1 MTRSLLSR
9 ERREIMLNIATEA
22 QQAALDSVVDAVE
35 ETLFVLSELD
45 PRTLPTE
52 RRMQY
57 SAAYGLIRIGNAIEQ
72 QCSQLEQVFPDYAWA
87 RWVDLRDK
95 LATQSER
102 ISPDDIARAVT
113 EDAPQLVRHIT
124 GAEPNVGPKVRLEDL
139 PLDVIADF
147 CREWGIKEMCMIPRG
162 ESRMY
167 FGGPFEGVELVF
179 LVKYHDDAPG
189 IKNHHSMGPLISK
202 AIGVKTHVGRVPQPD
217 SASEHSH
224 QDEMIA
230 HGVPVYVA

>member
-1 MTRSLLSR
+1 
-9 ERREIMLNIATEA
+9 MLNIATEA
-22 QQAALDSVVDAVE
+22 QQAAMDSVVDAVE

-57 SAAYGLIRIGNAIEQ
+57 SAAYGLIKIGNAIEQ

-87 RWVDLRDK
+87 WWVDLRDK
-95 LATQSER
+95 LAAQSEQ

-139 PLDVIADF
+139 PSDVIADF
-147 CREWGIKEMCMIPRG
+147 CREWGIKEMCMIPRE

-167 FGGPFEGVELVF
+167 FSGPFEGVELVF
-179 LVKYHDDAPG
+179 LVEYHDDAQG
-189 IKNHHSMGPLISK
+189 IRNHHSMGPLISK
-202 AIGVKTHVGRVPQPD
+202 AIGVKTHVGRLLRPD
-217 SASEHSH
+217 
-224 QDEMIA
+224 DEVGGSRYGETIA
-230 HGVPVYVA
+230 HSVPVYVA